1 MAYNN
6 FGNSIQRNSPIV
18 FNLIILNVLV
28 FLVQLLFDGHGE
40 VIVNNA
46 GVAYYQSGAI
56 TERLAIHHYNSVMFE
71 PYQFVTNIFAHGGIA
86 HIAFNMF
93 TLYTFGVWLER
104 LWGPKRFLIFYLAC
118 GIVAGLCQMMF
129 LKDTTVFE
137 PTLNQTIILPG
148 GALGASGAIMG
159 LFGAFAYLFPNAEL
173 MIMFFPMPIKA
184 KYMVFIMAAIDL
196 FGGIH
201 GGSADNIGHYA
212 HLGGLGMGFLLV
224 LIWNKTNRKTF
235 Y

>member
-6 FGNSIQRNSPIV
+6 SGNFFQRTTPV
-18 FNLIILNVLV
+18 VLNLIIINVLIYLCQ
-28 FLVQLLFDGHGE
+28 FLFDGDTYR
-40 VIVNNA
+40 V
-46 GVAYYQSGAI
+46 
-56 TERLAIHHYNSVMFE
+56 TEKLVLFPFGSSEFK
-71 PYQFVTNIFAHGGIA
+71 PYQLVSSMFAHGGFM

-104 LWGPKRFLIFYLAC
+104 VWGPKRFLIFYLAC
-118 GIVAGLCQMMF
+118 GLVAGIAQGMLSNA
-129 LKDTTVFE
+129 
-137 PTLNQTIILPG
+137 PS
-148 GALGASGAIMG
+148 LGASGAIMG
-159 LFGAFAYLFPNAEL
+159 LFAAFAYLFPNAEL
-173 MIMFFPMPIKA
+173 MMLFFPMPIKA
-184 KYMVFIMAAIDL
+184 KYMVFIMAGIDL

-212 HLGGLGMGFLLV
+212 HLGGMLMGFILV